1 MPSNLTKQA
10 IARSFMKLLNQ
21 QPLDKI
27 TVKDIVEDC
36 GVNRNT
42 FYYHYQDIYALLR
55 EIFETEVSKVIA
67 ENPLLDSWQEGFIQS
82 TRFALENKRA
92 IYHIYHSA
100 QRAVLDQY
108 LLQVTDQMVQA
119 FVQAQAQGLDVAEED
134 IRYIVVFYKHAV
146 VGVTLEWLERGM
158 KDDAEVVIRRMGQIF
173 QGTIRTALEKV
184 ADPQPCH

>member
-10 IARSFMKLLNQ
+10 IMESFMRLLNQ
-21 QPLDKI
+21 RPLDKI

-55 EIFETEVSKVIA
+55 EIFEKEVAKVIRD
-67 ENPLLDSWQEGFIQS
+67 NPLHDSWQEGFIQS

-92 IYHIYHSA
+92 VYHIYNSV
-100 QRAVLDQY
+100 QRQLLEQY
-108 LLQVTDQMVQA
+108 LFQVTDQVMQTFVEMQA
-119 FVQAQAQGLDVAEED
+119 EGLDAAAED

-146 VGVTLEWLERGM
+146 VGVILEWLERGM
-158 KDDAEVVIRRMGQIF
+158 KDEPEHIIRRMGQLF
-173 QGTIRTALEKV
+173 QGSIRTALEK
-184 ADPQPCH
+184 AEQARKTD